1 MRLVLERIY
10 RETADELHAYDE
22 TALQPGRDSSDF
34 VKAVDGGAV
43 SLLTRGAVLLFFWR
57 RG

>member
-43 SLLTRGAVLLFFWR
+43 SL
-57 RG
+57 